1 MSTGLCLAALGG
13 AALGNAILAALP
25 GPSFTLAWTHS
36 VEKTEWR
43 EEWRAESG
51 RLVPVEARV
60 KGAGAGMEPPPHAR
74 LSEGWLFWTP
84 ELPPQEQILLAASSF
99 TGDHT
104 LCADGRCRPLS
115 DWTDDRAEEP
125 IAIRVCP

>member
-1 MSTGLCLAALGG
+1 MSAGICLTALGG
-13 AALGNAILAALP
+13 AVLAALP

-36 VEKTEWR
+36 IEKTEWR

-60 KGAGAGMEPPPHAR
+60 KGSGAGMEPPPQAR
-74 LSEGWLFWTP
+74 LADGWLVWTP
-84 ELPPQEQILLAASSF
+84 NLPPQDRIVLAASAF

-104 LCADGRCRPLS
+104 LCAGGRCRPLAE
-115 DWTDDRAEEP
+115 WTGARPEGSVT
-125 IAIRVCP
+125 IMVCP